1 MTERVQTQWNAEQV
15 LAYLR
20 AHRERLRGFGVRT
33 IGLFGSY
40 ARGEQLP
47 GSDMDFIVEM
57 ERTSYRDFMNLWNF
71 LEDSF
76 GVKVDLGEAHTL
88 RDEIRP
94 QVMEDVRY
102 VEGL

>member
-1 MTERVQTQWNAEQV
+1 MTEAVQTQWDAEQV
-15 LAYLR
+15 LAYLQ
-20 AHRERLRGFGVRT
+20 AHRETLRGFGVRK

-40 ARGEQLP
+40 ARGAQMP
-47 GSDMDFIVEM
+47 GSDMDFLVEM
-57 ERTSYRDFMNLWNF
+57 ERTSYRDFMNLWHF

-88 RDEIRP
+88 RDEIRS

-102 VEGL
+102 VPGL